1 MLSLDSWEKGQT
13 ATIFKTG
20 FLKDTRNTVTT
31 TNIYSHIENYL
42 NSSKYNDYYFEEKEN
57 EESENNNEPLP
68 YNIFKDEEYEPHEYK
83 EPSINNNT
91 WEFIKISNRS
101 KEYIR
106 TQLRTLGNFSNMQR
120 LNLYGLL
127 KESIKPIEKLSA
139 ILTPLE
145 SDPGIRNNLRYLNI
159 GDNNLIILNRSWTNA
174 FSISTRYATDAT
186 LINLILRFVNLQE
199 LNVSNNKISNVEA
212 ITAIISP
219 KQARQR
225 QIPIINMAN
234 NLICNGRKFYIF
246 NGNNETERIISSIQ
260 QKIDDAIQNNGALTY
275 LNISENNL
283 DPNKINQSIYKRI
296 KNSKTSPETI
306 LKIEVKNN
314 KPRLM
319 LKNFIKFIEKEKLP
333 ILDLSSINMKYTLP
347 IIPTDDYVTNINIE
361 TYLRK
366 YVGEDENGKDKDP
379 IHILNDNHIVNYINA
394 LNDKSIGDQNLL
406 IKRMS
411 YEDRKLRL
419 IDIINFHQIMM
430 GLTENE
436 KKQLCNEMVAYNAKI
451 LEANEADS
459 TNMSITLG
467 QSIDLPISFTH
478 ERGYQS
484 GYEVGDA
491 EKGAHSPWASYR
503 IRKPD
508 FGFPLQVLSTLLEK
522 HDNSSFKFFER
533 NQSLINS
540 IIKGTNVNKLLCNFL
555 EKVDNSFK
563 NLNLSN
569 CSINTNLFI
578 SICEAIK
585 KNPQIELTHINLSNN
600 DLTDDG
606 MFYLRDVLEEKHSI
620 RNINISKNMNVSN
633 NGLAFMAQWLLTKDV
648 MPAAE
653 APAAE
658 APAAEAPAAAGAGA
672 RAEVPPVNFVY
683 SFSFKAPNPN
693 ELPNPNDID
702 NVEKSK
708 NLIISLGLTRH
719 NIYNLDKLTAP
730 LVPGPVPQLSPTAIA
745 AQNAVLMNL
754 PTQRNL
760 KSIINNVL
768 RDINNP
774 VIAPVPV
781 VAPDARRRL
790 GGKINKNRRKKTIKR
805 AKRTHSY
812 KKSNTYKKHKRVK
825 NKNSN
830 KKMRCKKPIKKRKT
844 LKKR

>member
-1 MLSLDSWEKGQT
+1 MLSLESWEKGQT

-42 NSSKYNDYYFEEKEN
+42 NSSKYNDYYYTEKEN

-68 YNIFKDEEYEPHEYK
+68 YDIFKDEEYEPHEYK
-83 EPSINNNT
+83 EPPNN

-101 KEYIR
+101 GEYIR
-106 TQLRTLGNFSNMQR
+106 TQLGSLGNFSNMQR

-127 KESIKPIEKLSA
+127 KESKKPIDKLTT
-139 ILTPLE
+139 ILTPLA
-145 SDPGIRNNLRYLNI
+145 SNAAIRTNLRYLNI
-159 GDNNLIILNRSWTNA
+159 GNNNLIILNRSWTNA
-174 FSISTRYATDAT
+174 FNISTQYAKDAT
-186 LINLILRFVNLQE
+186 LINLIFRFINLIE

-219 KQARQR
+219 KQAGQR

-246 NGNNETERIISSIQ
+246 SGENETERIISSIQ
-260 QKIDDAIQNNGALTY
+260 KIIDNAIQNNGALTY

-283 DPNKINQSIYKRI
+283 DPNKINYSIYKRI
-296 KNSKTSPETI
+296 QNSKASPDTI
-306 LKIEVKNN
+306 LKIDVKNN
-314 KPRLM
+314 NPRLM
-319 LKNFIKFIEKEKLP
+319 LKNFIKFIEKGKLP

-361 TYLRK
+361 TYLKK

-484 GYEVGDA
+484 GFEVGDV
-491 EKGAHSPWASYR
+491 EKGAHSPWESYR

-648 MPAAE
+648 MPAA
-653 APAAE
+653 
-658 APAAEAPAAAGAGA
+658 GAGA

-683 SFSFKAPNPN
+683 SFSFKTSNPNLSNPNPN
-693 ELPNPNDID
+693 ELD

-708 NLIISLGLTRH
+708 NLISILGLTRH
-719 NIYNLDKLTAP
+719 NIYNLDKLTAHP
-730 LVPGPVPQLSPTAIA
+730 LPAPAPRLSPTAIA
-745 AQNAVLMNL
+745 AQDAVLMNL

-768 RDINNP
+768 REINNP
-774 VIAPVPV
+774 VIAPV
-781 VAPDARRRL
+781 PDARRRL
-790 GGKINKNRRKKTIKR
+790 GGKINRNRRKKTIKR
-805 AKRTHSY
+805 ARRTHSY
-812 KKSNTYKKHKRVK
+812 KKSNTYKKHKREK

-830 KKMRCKKPIKKRKT
+830 KKMRCKKHIKKRKT